1 MIKVTRIFL
10 LVSLVVVMAK
20 CEKDDICVDGDTPLL
35 VIGFYNVND
44 PESFKAVNTL
54 RIRELSTGDSINDI
68 FEEGQQFH
76 QDRRTVSDST
86 EIPLNAATTS
96 SAYEFIINS
105 ADDGTTGDETGTID
119 TVEFNYT
126 VVENFISRG
135 CGFVANYTE
144 LDTSNTVFTRGWIQ
158 KIEIADTTV
167 DATNQIHVKIFH

>member
-10 LVSLVVVMAK
+10 LVSLVVVMAN

-105 ADDGTTGDETGTID
+105 ADDGTTGDETGIID

-135 CGFVANYTE
+135 CGFVANYAE